1 MQNVSSH
8 WNMDHFEFNFLLR
21 GQLKSLSLNK
31 FFLPLIKVLP
41 CYGDFL
47 VTLFLPL
54 LLEFSGEIILKVFI
68 LVLRFAVL
76 VLLKDFVLKKK

>member
-1 MQNVSSH
+1 
-8 WNMDHFEFNFLLR
+8 MDHFEFNFLLR

-68 LVLRFAVL
+68 LVLCFAAL